1 MSTRHARFA
10 RLAGGLLG
18 LALGASGGDAAGA
31 RRTPVV
37 AAVEAAMPS
46 VVNIG
51 TETVVR
57 VSDPFAVDFD
67 RFFAPHFRY
76 FKEATPLG
84 SGIIVD
90 SGGLVL
96 TNYHVVQRASN
107 VRVRLVDGD
116 ILPAE
121 PVAYDVDNDLC
132 LLQLTGD
139 LAGKSLVAIRFALP
153 DDLLLGET
161 VVTVGNP
168 FGLEN
173 SVSVGVLSALNRRL
187 REGDARFD
195 DILQTDAAIN
205 PGNSGGP
212 LINLDGELIGMNL
225 AIRRDAEG
233 IGFAI
238 PLRRIETVLASW
250 LVPARFSDGYC
261 GFAVATVLTPQGPST
276 QVTQLWED
284 SPAGREG
291 LKMGDTIVGVDGE
304 PVTRAVDLGRRL
316 WRLGVGDSVRLETAD
331 GRVVNVP
338 VARMSAEV
346 LIRQRLGVRVQ
357 PLTAALGRALGLP
370 ADLEGLAITEVFPDS
385 EFAKRKVR
393 WGDMVRRGDIIV
405 QAAGVETASIEAL
418 ARGLARTRSGSRIPV
433 VLVAVDTI
441 RNRVTLSPMRIDV
454 TLN

>member
-1 MSTRHARFA
+1 MSSLRVI
-10 RLAGGLLG
+10 LAWCCSGLLG
-18 LALGASGGDAAGA
+18 VPLGLQGAEAATA

-37 AAVEAAMPS
+37 MAVEAAMPS
-46 VVNIG
+46 VVNIA
-51 TETVVR
+51 TETLVR

-67 RFFAPHFRY
+67 RFFAPNFRY
-76 FKEATPLG
+76 FRESTPLG

-107 VRVRLVDGD
+107 VQVRLVDGD
-116 ILPAE
+116 SFPAE

-132 LLQLTGD
+132 LLQLTGK

-173 SVSVGVLSALNRRL
+173 SVSVGVLSALNRSL
-187 REGDARFD
+187 REGEARFD

-250 LVPARFSDGYC
+250 LVPARFSEGYC
-261 GFAVATVLTPQGPST
+261 GLAFATLMTAQGPTT
-276 QVTQLWED
+276 QVTQVWED
-284 SPAGREG
+284 SPAAKAG
-291 LKMGDTIVGVDGE
+291 LKVGDVIVAVNSE
-304 PVTRAVDLGRRL
+304 PTLRAIDVGRRL
-316 WRLGVGDSVRLETAD
+316 WRLGPGDTLHLQTGD
-331 GRVVNVP
+331 GRALRIPVVP
-338 VARMSAEV
+338 MSAEV
-346 LIRQRLGVRVQ
+346 LVRQRLGVRVQ
-357 PLTAALGRALGLP
+357 PLSAALRRALGLP
-370 ADLEGLAITEVFPDS
+370 DDLEGLAITEVFGDS

-405 QAAGVETASIEAL
+405 EAAGIETASLEAL
-418 ARGLARTRSGSRIPV
+418 ARGLARTRSGSRVPV